1 MTIVHFKT
9 EQFNKELLK
18 KIFDQLEI
26 TFLDIREKRDI
37 NKTNLI
43 NIYDIH
49 EYK

>member
-26 TFLDIREKRDI
+26 TFLDIREKLEI
-37 NKTNLI
+37 GLK
-43 NIYDIH
+43 
-49 EYK
+49 